1 MISVANQRG
10 KRIQKHYAHSSSG
23 YSQGTADVSQHPAP
37 VFQQKTAYKLNLK
50 SGPGVTSDPVESC
63 FFNGRQIR
71 QKKYWKLI
79 KIQKVQVR
87 KSHSVQTHMIKSI
100 TCLSFN
106 ETNQISRIHYFSD
119 NLSPHKLFHK
129 RLKKDQ
135 NYSNISLPYFAAV
148 CDVAVVGA
156 LL

>member
-1 MISVANQRG
+1 MISFANQRG

-87 KSHSVQTHMIKSI
+87 KSHSVQTVYRGNIPPYKSD
-100 TCLSFN
+100 TEALQN
-106 ETNQISRIHYFSD
+106 RHDTTA
-119 NLSPHKLFHK
+119 K
-129 RLKKDQ
+129 RRTK
-135 NYSNISLPYFAAV
+135 
-148 CDVAVVGA
+148 
-156 LL
+156 